1 MSTKKVYVGM
11 DVHKDSVMA
20 AVLAEDGA
28 APTVVKRLPNEER
41 KLKRFL
47 DRRGRDGTVRCC
59 YEASGAGYVL
69 ERAIRSWRH
78 GCEIV
83 APSLIPQRPGERRK
97 HDRKD
102 AKGGGHKPHR
112 DRKNMRHIPRH
123 GPRDGT
129 CGYRGGSEVL
139 VNVRGWSMLPR

>member
-1 MSTKKVYVGM
+1 MSKKIYVGM
-11 DVHKDSVMA
+11 DVHKDSVMM
-20 AVLAEDGA
+20 AVLPEGA
-28 APTVVKRLPNEER
+28 SEPTVVKRLPNEER

-47 DRRGRDGTVRCC
+47 DRLGREAEVYAC

-69 ERAIRSWRH
+69 ERALRGWGH

-102 AKGGGHKPHR
+102 ATEWPAVPGGGAGEHS
-112 DRKNMRHIPRH
+112 
-123 GPRDGT
+123 GADG
-129 CGYRGGSEVL
+129 GG
-139 VNVRGWSMLPR
+139 GAGGTW